1 MANLLFSVDTKHF
14 PANHKRTKRLY
25 FTQMTSTKKNKG
37 TLFSSTFKV
46 KEYKVNLFFL
56 FEVNLLRYSEFEE
69 SSVSGPEVDPD
80 WMWLCQFVDY
90 FFFYILWANCPQKTM
105 IWYFYILYQ
114 WPSSINNKHTC
125 QVGSSPFLHLKAH
138 EEHLEALSLNM
149 KDIFLRRI
157 ILHAFSM
164 KPLSRHL
171 TIINKQ

>member
-80 WMWLCQFVDY
+80 
-90 FFFYILWANCPQKTM
+90 
-105 IWYFYILYQ
+105 
-114 WPSSINNKHTC
+114 
-125 QVGSSPFLHLKAH
+125 
-138 EEHLEALSLNM
+138 
-149 KDIFLRRI
+149 
-157 ILHAFSM
+157 
-164 KPLSRHL
+164 
-171 TIINKQ
+171 